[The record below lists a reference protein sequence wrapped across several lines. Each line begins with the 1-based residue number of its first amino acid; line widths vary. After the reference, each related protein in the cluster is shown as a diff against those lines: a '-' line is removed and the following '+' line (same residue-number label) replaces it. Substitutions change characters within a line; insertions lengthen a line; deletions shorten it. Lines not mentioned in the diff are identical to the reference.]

1 MWDSIWAGFGF
12 AIGRSLADISI
23 FIIVCIV
30 SIIIAIWVNR
40 D

>member
-1 MWDSIWAGFGF
+1 MWDSIWAGFGLG
-12 AIGRSLADISI
+12 IGKSLSDISV

>member
-12 AIGRSLADISI
+12 AIGRSLADISV